1 MSRKTSRKPL
11 TAAARLILDGAS
23 RRKSHA
29 ALPWPKALKLD
40 ESDRLVLVEDLL
52 ARGLLREEPARKR
65 SEAWR
70 TDDYG
75 HAFSL
80 IATDAGL
87 AKASASAKPAAAD
100 HALSATRATKADTIV
115 RLLQSKTGATLSDLM
130 TATGWQAHS
139 IRGFLSAVV
148 GKRLGLDLRSVKTPS
163 GERRYSIEAQ

>member
-11 TAAARLILDGAS
+11 TAAARLILEGAA

-29 ALPWPKALKLD
+29 VLPWPKALD
-40 ESDRLVLVEDLL
+40 VDDAERSALVEDLM

-65 SEAWR
+65 SLAWR
-70 TDDYG
+70 TDDHG

-87 AKASASAKPAAAD
+87 AQASADAGAAATQP
-100 HALSATRATKADTIV
+100 SNATRTTKADTIV
-115 RLLQSKTGATLSDLM
+115 ALLQSRTGATISDLM
-130 TATGWQAHS
+130 AATGWQAHS

-148 GKRLGLDLRSVKTPS
+148 GKRLGLDIRSIKS
-163 GERRYSIEAQ
+163 AAGERRYSIEAQ